1 MIEYYL
7 APISFIAAF
16 IFSLGGVG
24 AAIILIPILISFG
37 IPIGIAKPVGLF
49 YNTISLTGASISN
62 IRNKRLDF
70 KVGIPL
76 IIFSFLFAIAG
87 AWISQFIP
95 KKIILILFIGF
106 LIFSGCMFL
115 FYKKNVQNSYR
126 EDKPYVA
133 LSAIGAFAGLLSGML
148 GIGGGGIISP
158 LMLMLGFNPK
168 KIATITA
175 FVVPFSSFSGF
186 LTYWAMGNI
195 NWKLL
200 VIASVAGIAGATL
213 GTMFMHKRLNPKTVK
228 KILAVILLLMAIK
241 LSWPIISPLF
251 QLNS

>member
-1 MIEYYL
+1 MDYII
-7 APISFIAAF
+7 ATISFIAAF

-37 IPIGIAKPVGLF
+37 IPIGVAKPVGLF
-49 YNTISLTGASISN
+49 YNTVSLTGASISN
-62 IRNKRLDF
+62 VKNKRLDF
-70 KVGIPL
+70 KIGIPI
-76 IIFSFLFAIAG
+76 IIFSFLFAIVG

-95 KKIILILFIGF
+95 KKIILFLFIGF
-106 LIFSGCMFL
+106 LLFSGFMFL
-115 FYKKNVQNSYR
+115 FYKQKGQDNYR

-133 LSAIGAFAGLLSGML
+133 LSTIGAFAGLLSGML

-168 KIATITA
+168 KTTSITA

-200 VIASVAGIAGATL
+200 VIASVSGIAGATL

-228 KILAVILLLMAIK
+228 KILAFILLLMAVK
-241 LSWPIISPLF
+241 LSWPIIISI
-251 QLNS
+251 